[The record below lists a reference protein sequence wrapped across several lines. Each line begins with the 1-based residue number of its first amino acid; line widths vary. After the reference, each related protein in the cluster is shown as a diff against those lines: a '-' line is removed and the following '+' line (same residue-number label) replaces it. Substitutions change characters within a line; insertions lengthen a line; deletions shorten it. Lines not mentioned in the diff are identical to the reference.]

1 MNSSYLVNRSLV
13 RWCWQELRQGQLW
26 LVVMAFVLIIA
37 SVFALSAIAQRMDQ
51 VIVKQGKDALMADT
65 VFVSA
70 NPIPDALI
78 TQARTLGGTTSQ
90 MTQFSTMLF
99 GGEGMK
105 LVFVKAVDDS
115 FPLRGRLQLSD
126 GHAVQSHVTS
136 DEVWLDPQLLSDLGI
151 HIGDRISLGDME
163 HVVSGTITAEPG
175 FSFNPFRQMPTVFIH
190 QSQIPETG
198 ALQVGS
204 RVEYQLFLNA
214 PDDIIQQLKQQVTL
228 TPSDEWRDVGERS
241 RTQDIFN
248 KSEQYLSLV
257 VIIVVLMAT
266 MTLLLTCQHYVASRR
281 QTVAMLKSLGAS
293 KRWVWRWL
301 TVQVLMLM
309 GIALLL
315 GLPLGYGLE
324 RLLRLPLVGLLPSPL
339 PDLGM
344 TPFVMALLSSL
355 LVAIPGLG
363 IPLYRLIDTHALAS
377 LQSHPQGKH
386 KSVYLWGLWIFPCA
400 GAAWYW
406 GNQFMVWLVLGGIV
420 LSSMLLAGIGL
431 LLFRA
436 VQVLPL
442 NAAFKLALKRVNRT
456 PLASGI
462 QLGALSL
469 SLMLFAALWL
479 VRTDLLSDWSSVFP
493 ENAPD
498 VFALNIATH
507 EKDDYLHQLQQLDIV
522 HSPIFPIIRGRL
534 ALINGTDAIQ
544 FAGGREASN
553 VLRREVNFT
562 WAEQLPTYNQVVA
575 GRWQPSNG
583 VSVEESVARELG
595 VKVGDQLTFMINSQ
609 SVTAQVNS
617 IRQVEWREM
626 KPNFYFIFTPDR
638 LASLSATWMV
648 SFRLGADASH
658 QLSQLAHTYPTV
670 SLLDL
675 REMTQKIQGLLS
687 QIINA
692 ISILAVV
699 GVIAGLLLIYT
710 LLRLSLMQRQEE
722 MKLYR
727 TLGMSRRRLMWT
739 VLAEFGLI
747 AVVAGC
753 VSGLGADAMVAAIIH
768 YAFELTPRVHLLLWA
783 IQPVFALLMVMFVV
797 GRLIH
802 QLTHAR
808 HSLISGLNVP

>member
-1 MNSSYLVNRSLV
+1 MNASALVNRSLV

-70 NPIPDALI
+70 NPVPESLIKKAQALG
-78 TQARTLGGTTSQ
+78 ATTSL
-90 MTQFSTMLF
+90 MTRFSTMLF

-105 LVFVKAVDDS
+105 LVFVKAVDDA
-115 FPLRGRLQLSD
+115 FPLRGTLQLSD
-126 GHAVQSHVTS
+126 GHTTRHHVAP

-151 HIGDRISLGDME
+151 KIGDRVSLGDME
-163 HVVSGTITAEPG
+163 HVVSGTITEEPG
-175 FSFNPFRQMPTVFIH
+175 FSFNPFRQMSTVFIH
-190 QSQIPETG
+190 QSQVPETG

-204 RVEYQLFLNA
+204 RVEYQLFINA
-214 PDDIIQQLKQQVTL
+214 PDDVLKQLKQQVKL
-228 TPSDEWRDVGERS
+228 TPSEEWRDVGQRS

-257 VIIVVLMAT
+257 VIIIVLMAT

-293 KRWVWRWL
+293 KRWVWHWL
-301 TVQVLMLM
+301 MVQVSMLI

-324 RLLRLPLVGLLPSPL
+324 RLLRLPLIGLLLTPL
-339 PDLGM
+339 PELGM
-344 TPFVMALLSSL
+344 TPFVMALLSCL

-363 IPLYRLIDTHALAS
+363 IPLYRLIDIEAVAS
-377 LQSHPQGKH
+377 LQNHTQTKH
-386 KSVYLWGLWIFPCA
+386 KHIYLWGLWLFPCVGTA
-400 GAAWYW
+400 LYW

-420 LSSMLLAGIGL
+420 FSSALLAGIGL
-431 LLFRA
+431 LLFRG
-436 VQVLPL
+436 VQALPL

-456 PLASGI
+456 PLATGI

-507 EKDDYLHQLQQLDIV
+507 EKDNYLHQLQQMDIA

-534 ALINGTDAIQ
+534 SQINGSDAIEY
-544 FAGGREASN
+544 AGGREASN

-575 GRWQPSNG
+575 GHWQPSNG
-583 VSVEESVARELG
+583 VSIEESVARELG

-638 LASLSATWMV
+638 LSPLSATWMV

-658 QLSQLAHTYPTV
+658 QLSQLAHAYPTV

-747 AVVAGC
+747 AVVAGS
-753 VSGLGADAMVAAIIH
+753 VSGFGADAMVAAIIQ
-768 YAFELTPRVHLLLWA
+768 YAFELTPRVHLLLWV
-783 IQPVFALLMVMFVV
+783 IQPVFAVVMVMLVV
-797 GRLIH
+797 GRLIY
-802 QLTHAR
+802 QLTHSR
-808 HSLISGLNVP
+808 RSLISALNVE